1 MSDSLWSHELQH
13 VRLPCPSPTPRA
25 CSNHVHWVGD
35 AIQSS
40 HPLLSPLLL
49 PSIFP
54 SIRVF
59 SDKTES
65 CHYKPIPARFREKK
79 NSAHL
84 VPILCLSAEMLQLV
98 LFNKLRQLG
107 KKIQSIKCYIKTTV
121 KLQVKTDNR
130 QNPAFKSNFLGR
142 LWFCNVQHIL
152 IPSPERG

>member
-1 MSDSLWSHELQH
+1 MNCSMSGFPVHHQLPELAQIMFIES
-13 VRLPCPSPTPRA
+13 VMP
-25 CSNHVHWVGD
+25 SNHL
-35 AIQSS
+35 ILCC
-40 HPLLSPLLL
+40 PPLLL

-142 LWFCNVQHIL
+142 L
-152 IPSPERG
+152 